1 MINFNFNT
9 GFSSNPLTNLK
20 PRVKGVDDTKANSA
34 NSTNKN
40 ANSQSATNSSV
51 NSNKDTN
58 SSTNINLSANKGINS
73 TSTINSAQSTSANK
87 VLGYEVDSK
96 GYFTDEFNKAAG
108 IPSDYKIHSSAAQ
121 SIVNVALNKGD
132 NDISLIARMGF
143 LNVDIAQTFANAYKI
158 LSQVVGE
165 SVLSSKDSFTK
176 DEIAQFPQGYEY
188 NMQSLKVS
196 KIYNTIF
203 ELNDAA
209 QRFDYK
215 QGRKNREGISDLF
228 YNPTGTKPAT
238 DIFNNAYGGKESAE
252 IGGSQWATTASKYT
266 NADGTISKGGLLIG
280 ILNENLHTAE
290 GETSS
295 NGKKQGYDK
304 TMSYADMLN
313 FKAEKGEWLVNVDLN
328 KPLSF
333 GEGEDSL
340 LKDIENN
347 KKNKAKLESYK
358 DPIAQMLEEIII
370 RLKEQ
375 TQKALER
382 QRENAK
388 KSANIT
394 NIEKVDIKA

>member
-1 MINFNFNT
+1 MINFNANSF
-9 GFSSNPLTNLK
+9 NPLANLK

-51 NSNKDTN
+51 NLNKNTN
-58 SSTNINLSANKGINS
+58 SSQNSNTNIDLSVSISTNKFLVTDKSQAVG
-73 TSTINSAQSTSANK
+73 TS
-87 VLGYEVDSK
+87 LGYGIDK
-96 GYFTDEFNKAAG
+96 DGYYTSDFNEAAD
-108 IPSDYKIHSSAAQ
+108 IPNDYKIHSSTMESFAKMKTNENNLLRIFR
-121 SIVNVALNKGD
+121 S
-132 NDISLIARMGF
+132 
-143 LNVDIAQTFANAYKI
+143 VDIAKSVGNAYKI

-165 SVLSSKDSFTK
+165 DILNSKSSFSKD
-176 DEIAQFPQGYEY
+176 DIAQFPQGYEY

-196 KIYNTIF
+196 KVYNTIF
-203 ELNDAA
+203 ELNDAT

-228 YNPTGTKPAT
+228 YSPTGTKPAT

-328 KPLSF
+328 KPLSL

-358 DPIAQMLEEIII
+358 DPIAQMLEEIIT

-382 QRENAK
+382 QRENTK

>member
-9 GFSSNPLTNLK
+9 GFLSNPLANLK
-20 PRVKGVDDTKANSA
+20 PRVKGVDDIKANSA

-51 NSNKDTN
+51 NLNKNKN
-58 SSTNINLSANKGINS
+58 SSQNSDINIDLSVSISTNKFLVTDKSQAVG
-73 TSTINSAQSTSANK
+73 TS
-87 VLGYEVDSK
+87 LGYGIDK
-96 GYFTDEFNKAAG
+96 DGYYTSDFNEAAD
-108 IPSDYKIHSSAAQ
+108 IPNDYKIHSSTMESFAKMKTNENNLLR
-121 SIVNVALNKGD
+121 IF
-132 NDISLIARMGF
+132 R
-143 LNVDIAQTFANAYKI
+143 NVDIAKSVGNAYKI

-165 SVLSSKDSFTK
+165 DILNSKSSFSK

-196 KIYNTIF
+196 KVYNTIF
-203 ELNDAA
+203 ELNDAT

-215 QGRKNREGISDLF
+215 QGRKSREGISDLF

-328 KPLSF
+328 KPLSL

-347 KKNKAKLESYK
+347 NKE
-358 DPIAQMLEEIII
+358 
-370 RLKEQ
+370 
-375 TQKALER
+375 
-382 QRENAK
+382 
-388 KSANIT
+388 
-394 NIEKVDIKA
+394 

>member
-9 GFSSNPLTNLK
+9 GFSSNPLANLK

-34 NSTNKN
+34 STTNKN
-40 ANSQSATNSSV
+40 VNLTTNSSV
-51 NSNKDTN
+51 NSNKNTN
-58 SSTNINLSANKGINS
+58 SNTNIDLSASKFLVTDKSQAVG
-73 TSTINSAQSTSANK
+73 TS
-87 VLGYEVDSK
+87 LGYGIDK
-96 GYFTDEFNKAAG
+96 DGYYTSDFNEAAG
-108 IPSDYKIHSSAAQ
+108 IPNDYKIHSSTMESFAKMKTNENNLLRIFR
-121 SIVNVALNKGD
+121 S
-132 NDISLIARMGF
+132 
-143 LNVDIAQTFANAYKI
+143 VDIAKSVGNAYKI

-165 SVLSSKDSFTK
+165 NILNSKSSFSK

-313 FKAEKGEWLVNVDLN
+313 FKAENGEWLVNVDLS

>member
-9 GFSSNPLTNLK
+9 GFSSNPLANLK

-34 NSTNKN
+34 STNKN
-40 ANSQSATNSSV
+40 TNSQSATNSSV
-51 NSNKDTN
+51 NLNKNTN
-58 SSTNINLSANKGINS
+58 SSQNSNTNIDLSVSISTNKFLVTDKSQAVG
-73 TSTINSAQSTSANK
+73 TS
-87 VLGYEVDSK
+87 LGYGIDK
-96 GYFTDEFNKAAG
+96 DGYYTSDFNEAAG
-108 IPSDYKIHSSAAQ
+108 IPNDYKIHSSTMESFAKMKTNENNLLRIFR
-121 SIVNVALNKGD
+121 S
-132 NDISLIARMGF
+132 
-143 LNVDIAQTFANAYKI
+143 VDIAKSVGNAYKI

-165 SVLSSKDSFTK
+165 DILNSKSSFSK

-196 KIYNTIF
+196 KVYNTIF
-203 ELNDAA
+203 ELNDAT

-238 DIFNNAYGGKESAE
+238 DIFDNAYGGKESAE

-328 KPLSF
+328 KPLSL

-347 KKNKAKLESYK
+347 KKNKAKLESHK
-358 DPIAQMLEEIII
+358 DPIAQMLEEI
-370 RLKEQ
+370 LKLQKELAK
-375 TQKALER
+375 KAL
-382 QRENAK
+382 K
-388 KSANIT
+388 KRLDTAQQ
-394 NIEKVDIKA
+394 KVDIKA

>member
-20 PRVKGVDDTKANSA
+20 PRVKGVDDTRANSA
-34 NSTNKN
+34 STTNKN

-51 NSNKDTN
+51 NSNKNAN
-58 SSTNINLSANKGINS
+58 SSQNSNTNIDLSASKFLVTDKSQAVG
-73 TSTINSAQSTSANK
+73 TS
-87 VLGYEVDSK
+87 LGYGIDK
-96 GYFTDEFNKAAG
+96 DGYYTSDFNEAAG
-108 IPSDYKIHSSAAQ
+108 IPNDYKIHSSTMESFAKMKT
-121 SIVNVALNKGD
+121 NEN
-132 NDISLIARMGF
+132 NF
-143 LNVDIAQTFANAYKI
+143 LRIFRSVDIAKSVGNAYKI

-165 SVLSSKDSFTK
+165 DILNSKSSFSK

-196 KIYNTIF
+196 KVYNTIF

-328 KPLSF
+328 KPLSL

-358 DPIAQMLEEIII
+358 DPIAQMLEEIIT

-382 QRENAK
+382 QRENTK

>member
-20 PRVKGVDDTKANSA
+20 PRVKGVDDTRANSA
-34 NSTNKN
+34 STTNKN

-51 NSNKDTN
+51 NSNKNAN
-58 SSTNINLSANKGINS
+58 SSQNSNTNIDLSASKFLVTDKSQAVG
-73 TSTINSAQSTSANK
+73 TS
-87 VLGYEVDSK
+87 LGYGIDK
-96 GYFTDEFNKAAG
+96 DGYYTSDFNEAAG
-108 IPSDYKIHSSAAQ
+108 IPNDYKIHSSTMESFAKMKT
-121 SIVNVALNKGD
+121 NEN
-132 NDISLIARMGF
+132 NF
-143 LNVDIAQTFANAYKI
+143 LRIFRSVDIAKSVGNAYKI

-165 SVLSSKDSFTK
+165 DILNSKSSFSK

-196 KIYNTIF
+196 KVYNTIF

-266 NADGTISKGGLLIG
+266 NADGTISKGGLVIG

-328 KPLSF
+328 KPLSL

-358 DPIAQMLEEIII
+358 DPIAQMLEEI
-370 RLKEQ
+370 LKLQKELAK
-375 TQKALER
+375 KAL
-382 QRENAK
+382 K
-388 KSANIT
+388 KRLDTAQQ
-394 NIEKVDIKA
+394 KVDIKA

>member
-9 GFSSNPLTNLK
+9 GFSSNLLTNLK
-20 PRVKGVDDTKANSA
+20 PRVKGVDDTKANLA

-51 NSNKDTN
+51 NLNKNTN
-58 SSTNINLSANKGINS
+58 SSQNSNTNIDLSVSISTNKFLVTDKSQAVG
-73 TSTINSAQSTSANK
+73 TS
-87 VLGYEVDSK
+87 LGYGIDK
-96 GYFTDEFNKAAG
+96 DGYYTSDFNETAG
-108 IPSDYKIHSSAAQ
+108 IPNDYKIHSSTMESFAKMKTNENNLLRIFR
-121 SIVNVALNKGD
+121 S
-132 NDISLIARMGF
+132 
-143 LNVDIAQTFANAYKI
+143 VDIAKSVGNAYKI

-165 SVLSSKDSFTK
+165 DILNSKSSFSK

-196 KIYNTIF
+196 KVYNTIF

-295 NGKKQGYDK
+295 NGKK
-304 TMSYADMLN
+304 
-313 FKAEKGEWLVNVDLN
+313 
-328 KPLSF
+328 
-333 GEGEDSL
+333 
-340 LKDIENN
+340 
-347 KKNKAKLESYK
+347 
-358 DPIAQMLEEIII
+358 
-370 RLKEQ
+370 
-375 TQKALER
+375 
-382 QRENAK
+382 
-388 KSANIT
+388 
-394 NIEKVDIKA
+394 

>member
-20 PRVKGVDDTKANSA
+20 PRVRGVDDTKANSA
-34 NSTNKN
+34 STTNKN

-51 NSNKDTN
+51 NLNQNTN
-58 SSTNINLSANKGINS
+58 SSQNSNTNIDLSVSISTNKFLVTDKSQAVG
-73 TSTINSAQSTSANK
+73 TS
-87 VLGYEVDSK
+87 LGYGIDK
-96 GYFTDEFNKAAG
+96 DGYYTSDFNEAAG
-108 IPSDYKIHSSAAQ
+108 IPSDYKIHSSTMESFAKMKTNENNLLRIFR
-121 SIVNVALNKGD
+121 S
-132 NDISLIARMGF
+132 
-143 LNVDIAQTFANAYKI
+143 VDIAKSVGNAYKI

-165 SVLSSKDSFTK
+165 DILNLKSSFSK

-215 QGRKNREGISDLF
+215 QGRKNREGISNLF

-313 FKAEKGEWLVNVDLN
+313 FKAEKGEWLVNVDLS

-358 DPIAQMLEEIII
+358 DPIAQMLEEIIT

>member
-51 NSNKDTN
+51 NLNKNTN
-58 SSTNINLSANKGINS
+58 SSQNSNIDLSVSISTNKFLVTDKSQAVGAS
-73 TSTINSAQSTSANK
+73 
-87 VLGYEVDSK
+87 LGYGIDK
-96 GYFTDEFNKAAG
+96 DGYYTSDFNEAAD
-108 IPSDYKIHSSAAQ
+108 IPNDYKIHSSTMESFAKMKTNENNLLRIFR
-121 SIVNVALNKGD
+121 S
-132 NDISLIARMGF
+132 
-143 LNVDIAQTFANAYKI
+143 VDIAKSVGNAYKI

-165 SVLSSKDSFTK
+165 NILNSKSSFSK

-196 KIYNTIF
+196 KVYNTIF

-304 TMSYADMLN
+304 IMSYADMLN
-313 FKAEKGEWLVNVDLN
+313 FQAEKGEWLVNVDLN
-328 KPLSF
+328 KPLSL
-333 GEGEDSL
+333 GEGEYSL

-358 DPIAQMLEEIII
+358 SPLMQMLEEIIT

>member
-20 PRVKGVDDTKANSA
+20 PRVKGVDDTRANSA
-34 NSTNKN
+34 STTNKN

-51 NSNKDTN
+51 NSNKNAN
-58 SSTNINLSANKGINS
+58 SSQNSNTNIDLSASKFLVTDKSQAVG
-73 TSTINSAQSTSANK
+73 TS
-87 VLGYEVDSK
+87 LGYGIDK
-96 GYFTDEFNKAAG
+96 DGYYTSDFNEAAG
-108 IPSDYKIHSSAAQ
+108 IPNDYKIHSSTMESFAKMKT
-121 SIVNVALNKGD
+121 NEN
-132 NDISLIARMGF
+132 NF
-143 LNVDIAQTFANAYKI
+143 LRIFRSVDIAKSVGNAYKI

-165 SVLSSKDSFTK
+165 DILNSKSSFSKD
-176 DEIAQFPQGYEY
+176 DIAQFPQGYEY

-196 KIYNTIF
+196 KVYNTIF

-328 KPLSF
+328 KPLSL

-358 DPIAQMLEEIII
+358 DPIAQMLEEIIT

-382 QRENAK
+382 QRENTK

>member
-20 PRVKGVDDTKANSA
+20 PRVKGVDDTKANS
-34 NSTNKN
+34 
-40 ANSQSATNSSV
+40 QSAINSSV
-51 NSNKDTN
+51 NSNKNKN
-58 SSTNINLSANKGINS
+58 SSQNSNTNIDLSVSISTNKFLVTDKSQAVG
-73 TSTINSAQSTSANK
+73 TS
-87 VLGYEVDSK
+87 LGYGIDK
-96 GYFTDEFNKAAG
+96 DGYYTSDFNEAAG
-108 IPSDYKIHSSAAQ
+108 IPNDYKIHSSTMESFAKMKTNENNLLRIFR
-121 SIVNVALNKGD
+121 S
-132 NDISLIARMGF
+132 
-143 LNVDIAQTFANAYKI
+143 VDIAKSVGNAYKI

-165 SVLSSKDSFTK
+165 DILNSKSSFSK

-196 KIYNTIF
+196 KVYNTIF

-228 YNPTGTKPAT
+228 YNPTGTKPTT

-388 KSANIT
+388 KSTNIT

>member
-1 MINFNFNT
+1 MINFNANSF
-9 GFSSNPLTNLK
+9 NPLANLK

-51 NSNKDTN
+51 NLNKNTN
-58 SSTNINLSANKGINS
+58 SSQNLNTNIDLSASKFLVTDKSQAVG
-73 TSTINSAQSTSANK
+73 TS
-87 VLGYEVDSK
+87 LGYGIDK
-96 GYFTDEFNKAAG
+96 DGYYTSDFNEAAD
-108 IPSDYKIHSSAAQ
+108 IPNDYKIHSSTMESFAKMKT
-121 SIVNVALNKGD
+121 NEN
-132 NDISLIARMGF
+132 NF
-143 LNVDIAQTFANAYKI
+143 LRIFRSVDIAKSVGNAYKI
-158 LSQVVGE
+158 LSQVVSE
-165 SVLSSKDSFTK
+165 DILNSKSSFSK

-196 KIYNTIF
+196 KVYDTIF
-203 ELNDAA
+203 ELNDAT

-266 NADGTISKGGLLIG
+266 NADGTISKGGFLIG

-358 DPIAQMLEEIII
+358 SPLMQMLEEIII

-394 NIEKVDIKA
+394 NVEKVDIKA

>member
-20 PRVKGVDDTKANSA
+20 PRVKGVDDTRANSA
-34 NSTNKN
+34 STTNKN

-51 NSNKDTN
+51 NSNKNAN
-58 SSTNINLSANKGINS
+58 SSQNSNTNIDLSASKFLVTDKSQAVG
-73 TSTINSAQSTSANK
+73 TS
-87 VLGYEVDSK
+87 LGYGIDK
-96 GYFTDEFNKAAG
+96 DGYYTSDFNEAAG
-108 IPSDYKIHSSAAQ
+108 IPNDYKIHSSTMESFAKMKT
-121 SIVNVALNKGD
+121 NEN
-132 NDISLIARMGF
+132 NF
-143 LNVDIAQTFANAYKI
+143 LRIFRSVDIAKSVGNAYKI

-165 SVLSSKDSFTK
+165 DILNSKSSFSK

-196 KIYNTIF
+196 KVYNTIF
-203 ELNDAA
+203 ELNDAT

-252 IGGSQWATTASKYT
+252 IGGSQWATTASKYA

-328 KPLSF
+328 KPLSL

-358 DPIAQMLEEIII
+358 DPIAQMLEEI
-370 RLKEQ
+370 LKLQKELAK
-375 TQKALER
+375 KAL
-382 QRENAK
+382 K
-388 KSANIT
+388 KRLDTAQQ
-394 NIEKVDIKA
+394 KVDIKA

>member
-20 PRVKGVDDTKANSA
+20 PRVKGVDDTRANSA
-34 NSTNKN
+34 STTNKN

-51 NSNKDTN
+51 NSNKNAN
-58 SSTNINLSANKGINS
+58 SSQNSNTNIDLSASKFLVTDKSQAVG
-73 TSTINSAQSTSANK
+73 TS
-87 VLGYEVDSK
+87 LGYGIDK
-96 GYFTDEFNKAAG
+96 DGYYTSDFNEAAG
-108 IPSDYKIHSSAAQ
+108 IPNDYKIHSSTMESFAKMKT
-121 SIVNVALNKGD
+121 NEN
-132 NDISLIARMGF
+132 NF
-143 LNVDIAQTFANAYKI
+143 LRIFRSVDIAKSVGNAYKI

-165 SVLSSKDSFTK
+165 DILNSKSSFSKD
-176 DEIAQFPQGYEY
+176 DIAQFPQGYEY

-196 KIYNTIF
+196 KVYNTIF
-203 ELNDAA
+203 ELNDAT

-252 IGGSQWATTASKYT
+252 IGGSQWATTASKYA

-328 KPLSF
+328 KPLSL

-358 DPIAQMLEEIII
+358 DPIAQMLEEI
-370 RLKEQ
+370 LKLQKELAK
-375 TQKALER
+375 KAL
-382 QRENAK
+382 K
-388 KSANIT
+388 KRLDTAQQ
-394 NIEKVDIKA
+394 KVDIKA

>member
-1 MINFNFNT
+1 MINFNANSF
-9 GFSSNPLTNLK
+9 NPLANLK

-51 NSNKDTN
+51 NLNKNKN
-58 SSTNINLSANKGINS
+58 SSQNSNTNIDLSVSISTNKFLVTDKSQAVG
-73 TSTINSAQSTSANK
+73 TS
-87 VLGYEVDSK
+87 LGYGIDK
-96 GYFTDEFNKAAG
+96 DGYYTSDFNEAAD
-108 IPSDYKIHSSAAQ
+108 IPNDYKIHSSTMESFAKMKTNENNLLRIFR
-121 SIVNVALNKGD
+121 S
-132 NDISLIARMGF
+132 
-143 LNVDIAQTFANAYKI
+143 VDIAKSVGNAYKI

-165 SVLSSKDSFTK
+165 DILNSKSSFSKD
-176 DEIAQFPQGYEY
+176 DIAQFPQGYEY

-196 KIYNTIF
+196 KVYNTIF

-252 IGGSQWATTASKYT
+252 IGGSQWATTASKYA

-328 KPLSF
+328 KPLSL

-358 DPIAQMLEEIII
+358 DPIAQMLEEIIT

>member
-20 PRVKGVDDTKANSA
+20 PRVKGVDDIKANSA

-51 NSNKDTN
+51 NSNKNKNSSQNSDTN
-58 SSTNINLSANKGINS
+58 IDLSVSIN
-73 TSTINSAQSTSANK
+73 TSKFLVTDKSQAVGTS
-87 VLGYEVDSK
+87 LGYGIDK
-96 GYFTDEFNKAAG
+96 DGYYTSDFNEAAG
-108 IPSDYKIHSSAAQ
+108 IPNDYKIHSSTMESFAKMKT
-121 SIVNVALNKGD
+121 NEN
-132 NDISLIARMGF
+132 NF
-143 LNVDIAQTFANAYKI
+143 LRIFRSVDIAKSVGNAYKI

-165 SVLSSKDSFTK
+165 DILNSKSSFSK

-196 KIYNTIF
+196 KVYNTIF

-328 KPLSF
+328 KPLSL

-358 DPIAQMLEEIII
+358 DPIAQMLEEI
-370 RLKEQ
+370 LKLQKELAK
-375 TQKALER
+375 KAL
-382 QRENAK
+382 K
-388 KSANIT
+388 KRLDTAQQ
-394 NIEKVDIKA
+394 KVDIKA

>member
-20 PRVKGVDDTKANSA
+20 PRVKGVDDTRANSA
-34 NSTNKN
+34 STTNKN

-51 NSNKDTN
+51 NSNKNAN
-58 SSTNINLSANKGINS
+58 SSQNSNTNIDLSASKFLVTDKSQAVG
-73 TSTINSAQSTSANK
+73 TS
-87 VLGYEVDSK
+87 LGYGIDK
-96 GYFTDEFNKAAG
+96 DGYYTSDFNEAAG
-108 IPSDYKIHSSAAQ
+108 IPNDYKIHSSTMESFAKMKT
-121 SIVNVALNKGD
+121 NEN
-132 NDISLIARMGF
+132 NF
-143 LNVDIAQTFANAYKI
+143 LRIFRSVDIAKSVGNAYKI

-165 SVLSSKDSFTK
+165 DILNSKSSFSK

-196 KIYNTIF
+196 KVYNTIF
-203 ELNDAA
+203 ELNDAT

-328 KPLSF
+328 KPLSL

-358 DPIAQMLEEIII
+358 DPIAQMLEEI
-370 RLKEQ
+370 LKLQKELAK
-375 TQKALER
+375 KAL
-382 QRENAK
+382 K
-388 KSANIT
+388 KRLDTAQQ
-394 NIEKVDIKA
+394 KVDIKA

>member
-20 PRVKGVDDTKANSA
+20 PRVKGVDDTKANS
-34 NSTNKN
+34 
-40 ANSQSATNSSV
+40 QSAINSSV
-51 NSNKDTN
+51 NSNKNKNSSQNSDTN
-58 SSTNINLSANKGINS
+58 IDLSVSISTNKFLVTDKSQAVG
-73 TSTINSAQSTSANK
+73 TS
-87 VLGYEVDSK
+87 LGYGIDK
-96 GYFTDEFNKAAG
+96 DGYYTSDFNEAAG
-108 IPSDYKIHSSAAQ
+108 IPNDYKIHSSTMESFAKMKTNENNLLRIFR
-121 SIVNVALNKGD
+121 S
-132 NDISLIARMGF
+132 
-143 LNVDIAQTFANAYKI
+143 VDIAKSVGNAYKI

-165 SVLSSKDSFTK
+165 DILNSKSSFSK

-196 KIYNTIF
+196 KVYNTIF

-228 YNPTGTKPAT
+228 YNPTGTKPTT

>member
-1 MINFNFNT
+1 MINFNANSF
-9 GFSSNPLTNLK
+9 NPLANLK

-34 NSTNKN
+34 STTNKN

-51 NSNKDTN
+51 NSNKNKNSSQNSDTN
-58 SSTNINLSANKGINS
+58 IDLSVSINTNKFLVTDKSQAVG
-73 TSTINSAQSTSANK
+73 TS
-87 VLGYEVDSK
+87 LGYGIDK
-96 GYFTDEFNKAAG
+96 DGYYTSDFNEAAG
-108 IPSDYKIHSSAAQ
+108 IPNDYKIHSSTMESFAKMKTNENNLLRIFR
-121 SIVNVALNKGD
+121 S
-132 NDISLIARMGF
+132 
-143 LNVDIAQTFANAYKI
+143 VDIAKSVGNAYKI

-165 SVLSSKDSFTK
+165 NILNSKSSFSK

-228 YNPTGTKPAT
+228 YNPTSTKPAT

-358 DPIAQMLEEIII
+358 DPIAQMLEEIIT

-388 KSANIT
+388 KSTNIT

>member
-34 NSTNKN
+34 STTNKNVNLTTNLNVNSNKN
-40 ANSQSATNSSV
+40 ANLSQ
-51 NSNKDTN
+51 NSNTN
-58 SSTNINLSANKGINS
+58 IDLSVSISTNKFLVTDKSQAVG
-73 TSTINSAQSTSANK
+73 TS
-87 VLGYEVDSK
+87 LGYGIDK
-96 GYFTDEFNKAAG
+96 DGYYTSDFNEAAG
-108 IPSDYKIHSSAAQ
+108 IPNDYKIHSSTME
-121 SIVNVALNKGD
+121 SFTKMKTNENNLLRIFR
-132 NDISLIARMGF
+132 S
-143 LNVDIAQTFANAYKI
+143 VDIAKSVGNAYKI

-165 SVLSSKDSFTK
+165 NILNSKSSFSKD
-176 DEIAQFPQGYEY
+176 DIAQFPQGYEY

-196 KIYNTIF
+196 KVYNTIF

-358 DPIAQMLEEIII
+358 DPIVQMLEEIIT

>member
-9 GFSSNPLTNLK
+9 GFSSNPLANLK

-34 NSTNKN
+34 STTNKN
-40 ANSQSATNSSV
+40 VNLTTNSSV
-51 NSNKDTN
+51 NSNKNTN
-58 SSTNINLSANKGINS
+58 SNTNIDLSASKFLVTDKSQAVG
-73 TSTINSAQSTSANK
+73 TS
-87 VLGYEVDSK
+87 LGYGIDK
-96 GYFTDEFNKAAG
+96 DGYYTSDFNEAAG
-108 IPSDYKIHSSAAQ
+108 IPNDYKIHSSTMESFAKMKTNENNLLRIFR
-121 SIVNVALNKGD
+121 S
-132 NDISLIARMGF
+132 
-143 LNVDIAQTFANAYKI
+143 VDIAKSVGNAYKI
-158 LSQVVGE
+158 LLQVVGE
-165 SVLSSKDSFTK
+165 DILNSKSSFSKD
-176 DEIAQFPQGYEY
+176 DIAQFPQGYEY

-196 KIYNTIF
+196 KVYNTIF
-203 ELNDAA
+203 ELNDAT

-328 KPLSF
+328 KPLSL

-358 DPIAQMLEEIII
+358 DPIAQMLEEIIT

-382 QRENAK
+382 QRENTK

>member
-9 GFSSNPLTNLK
+9 GFSSNPLANLK

-51 NSNKDTN
+51 NLNKNTN
-58 SSTNINLSANKGINS
+58 SSQNSNTNIDLSVSISTNKFLVTDKSQAVGAS
-73 TSTINSAQSTSANK
+73 
-87 VLGYEVDSK
+87 LGYGIDK
-96 GYFTDEFNKAAG
+96 DGYYTSDFNEAAD
-108 IPSDYKIHSSAAQ
+108 IPNDYKIHSSTMESFAKMKTNENNLLRIFR
-121 SIVNVALNKGD
+121 S
-132 NDISLIARMGF
+132 
-143 LNVDIAQTFANAYKI
+143 VDIAKSVGNAYKI

-165 SVLSSKDSFTK
+165 NILNSKSSFSK

-196 KIYNTIF
+196 KVYDTIF
-203 ELNDAA
+203 ELNDAT

-358 DPIAQMLEEIII
+358 DPIAQMLEEIIT

>member
-1 MINFNFNT
+1 MINFNFST

-20 PRVKGVDDTKANSA
+20 PRVKGVDDIKANSA

-51 NSNKDTN
+51 NSNKNKNSSQNSDTN
-58 SSTNINLSANKGINS
+58 IDLSVSINTNKFLVTDKSQAVG
-73 TSTINSAQSTSANK
+73 TS
-87 VLGYEVDSK
+87 LGYGIDK
-96 GYFTDEFNKAAG
+96 DGYYTSDFNEAAG
-108 IPSDYKIHSSAAQ
+108 IPNDYKIHSSTME
-121 SIVNVALNKGD
+121 SFEKMKTNENNLLRIFR
-132 NDISLIARMGF
+132 S
-143 LNVDIAQTFANAYKI
+143 VDIAKSVGNAYKI

-165 SVLSSKDSFTK
+165 DILNSKSSFSK

-196 KIYNTIF
+196 KVYNTIF

-228 YNPTGTKPAT
+228 YNPTSTKPAT

-375 TQKALER
+375 TQKAL
-382 QRENAK
+382 K
-388 KSANIT
+388 KRLDTAQQ
-394 NIEKVDIKA
+394 KVDIKA